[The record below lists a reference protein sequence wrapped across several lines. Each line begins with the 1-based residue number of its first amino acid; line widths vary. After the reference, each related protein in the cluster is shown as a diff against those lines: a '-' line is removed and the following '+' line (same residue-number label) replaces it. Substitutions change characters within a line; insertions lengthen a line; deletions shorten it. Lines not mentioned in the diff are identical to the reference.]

1 MDENRNKTKT
11 NRRLIVALTVCSL
24 LAGGGTAFAAE
35 AFPATQQGGH
45 SKLAKQLL
53 SPERCSIRTAIR
65 LLVRVCLSKGRIPAV

>member
-35 AFPATQQGGH
+35 AFPATQQGGG
-45 SKLAKQLL
+45 
-53 SPERCSIRTAIR
+53 TA
-65 LLVRVCLSKGRIPAV
+65 S

>member
-45 SKLAKQLL
+45 SKLAKQLP

-65 LLVRVCLSKGRIPAV
+65 LLVRVCLSKERIPAV

>member
-1 MDENRNKTKT
+1 MDENRNKT

-45 SKLAKQLL
+45 SKLAKQLP

-65 LLVRVCLSKGRIPAV
+65 LLVRVCLSKERIPAV